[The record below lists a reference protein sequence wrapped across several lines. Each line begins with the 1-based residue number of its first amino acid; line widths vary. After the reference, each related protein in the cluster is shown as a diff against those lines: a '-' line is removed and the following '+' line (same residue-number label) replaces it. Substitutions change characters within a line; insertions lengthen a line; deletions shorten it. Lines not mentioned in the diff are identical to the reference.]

1 MSDFAAFRL
10 TGLYAAWR
18 LPAKDTP
25 SGHTPSVRCRT
36 PTATWA
42 TSCWQMRMREGRLP
56 LDDVAFATVI
66 DATVSG
72 GVTWRVALQLLQEE
86 QELRIQVP

>member
-1 MSDFAAFRL
+1 MGVPPKIIQSYPF
-10 TGLYAAWR
+10 
-18 LPAKDTP
+18 
-25 SGHTPSVRCRT
+25 SIC
-36 PTATWA
+36 
-42 TSCWQMRMREGRLP
+42 RLP

>member
-1 MSDFAAFRL
+1 
-10 TGLYAAWR
+10 
-18 LPAKDTP
+18 
-25 SGHTPSVRCRT
+25 
-36 PTATWA
+36 
-42 TSCWQMRMREGRLP
+42 

-72 GVTWRVALQLLQEE
+72 GVTAWRVALQLLQEE